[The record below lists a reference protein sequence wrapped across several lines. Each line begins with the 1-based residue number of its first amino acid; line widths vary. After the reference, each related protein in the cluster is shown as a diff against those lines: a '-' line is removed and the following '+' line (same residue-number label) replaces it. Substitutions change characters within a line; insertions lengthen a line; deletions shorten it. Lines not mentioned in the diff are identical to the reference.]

1 MSSNNTNSD
10 TPNID
15 AAKQIT
21 PPGAS
26 YFEKVQTFLYTLMKK
41 ILHVLIYIIIAGMV
55 LYSCKVAQSSIIPTE
70 TGCMPYEGNAPTIK
84 PVKTNVFETVFSDP
98 PMSEKLTIPYEKSN
112 TKNII
117 LDTLR
122 GFKEKPNISAITM
135 YFISIFESVI
145 AFNYSALEMFF
156 NLLNNLPE
164 CIILI
169 LGPFVTLIYL
179 VVIFIV
185 DHIYFFITWFSQM
198 KWFFK
203 TNLNDTQKGSP
214 EWHDITFE
222 DLFAMWVSIGLVI
235 VFIILAFFMV
245 PLLMTVGSLVILTFC
260 MFSIIGYTGYLNG
273 KPIGIIGIEKNIFK
287 NYKIYIS
294 IILSFI
300 VIATAFSILGPVP
313 GTFAFLTV
321 LLIYF
326 GFITMSIYRPVPE
339 VGLTVAVPIEQAK
352 KTFDPASKDGSSSG
366 EHGLYSLFYG
376 QGGGGSASLIKKLK
390 KLNNM

>member
-21 PPGAS
+21 PPGTS
-26 YFEKVQTFLYTLMKK
+26 YFENVQTFLYTLMKK
-41 ILHVLIYIIIAGMV
+41 ILHVLIYIIIAGIV
-55 LYSCKVAQSSIIPTE
+55 LYSCKVAQSNIIPTE
-70 TGCMPYEGNAPTIK
+70 TGCLPYEGNPPTIK
-84 PVKTNVFETVFSDP
+84 PVKTNIFETVFSDP
-98 PMSEKLTIPYEKSN
+98 QMSEKLTIPYEKSN

-117 LDTLR
+117 LDTIR
-122 GFKEKPNISAITM
+122 GFKEKSNVSAITM

-145 AFNYSALEMFF
+145 AFNYSALDMFF
-156 NLLNNLPE
+156 NILNKLPE
-164 CIILI
+164 CLILI

-179 VVIFIV
+179 VIIFII
-185 DHIYFFITWFSQM
+185 DHIYFIITWFSQM

-203 TNLNDTQKGSP
+203 TNLNDTQQGDP
-214 EWHDITFE
+214 EWHDVTFE

-245 PLLMTVGSLVILTFC
+245 PLLMTVGSLLILAFC
-260 MFSIIGYTGYLNG
+260 MFSIIGYNGYLNG

-294 IILSFI
+294 IILSFV
-300 VIATAFSILGPVP
+300 VITTAYSILGPVP

-326 GFITMSIYRPVPE
+326 GVITMSIYRPIPE
-339 VGLTVAVPIEQAK
+339 VGLTVAVPVEQAE
-352 KTFDPASKDGSSSG
+352 KTFEPVSKNSSSS

-376 QGGGGSASLIKKLK
+376 QSGGGTASLIKKLK
-390 KLNNM
+390 KLSKQ